1 MTMSTTMSF
10 EQSVSNAIEAEI
22 KKETIAIMEK
32 YKKLMEADLQE
43 AQGRV
48 VANMA
53 LRMSSH
59 MSIAEDGRTIRIE
72 ISKREER

>member
-22 KKETIAIMEK
+22 KKETVAIMEK
-32 YKKLMEADLQE
+32 YKKLMEADLEE

-53 LRMSSH
+53 LRMSSQ
-59 MSIAEDGRTIRIE
+59 MSIGQDGRTIRIE